1 MNFQQIIY
9 KSVVVISLLL
19 LNLGCTSG
27 ELDFD
32 QTSNFESKP
41 IYKVYFKDF
50 IPAQYFTM
58 LGFTT
63 GNEISLPDQDIK
75 FDNSIFKYDVETA
88 ELNFLISNKINS
100 NFKIEIKLLE
110 GTTVIDNITIVDVPA
125 SNSNFKHVENYPNRI
140 DIATLKKVNKVS
152 IKVIRYNITAST
164 SELFKME
171 TLLTAF
177 IKPL

>member
-1 MNFQQIIY
+1 MNFQQIMY

-171 TLLTAF
+171 TLLTAY
-177 IKPL
+177 IKP

>member
-177 IKPL
+177 IKP

>member
-100 NFKIEIKLLE
+100 NFKIEIKLLD

-177 IKPL
+177 IKP

>member
-1 MNFQQIIY
+1 MNFQQIMY

-100 NFKIEIKLLE
+100 NFKIEIKLLD

-177 IKPL
+177 IKP

>member
-9 KSVVVISLLL
+9 KSVVVITLLIL
-19 LNLGCTSG
+19 SLGCTSG

-50 IPAQYFTM
+50 IPAQDFTM
-58 LGFTT
+58 SGFTT

-88 ELNFLISNKINS
+88 ELTFLISNKINS

-152 IKVIRYNITAST
+152 IKVIRNNITAST

-171 TLLTAF
+171 TLLTAY
-177 IKPL
+177 IKP

>member
-110 GTTVIDNITIVDVPA
+110 RTTVIDNITIVDVPA

-177 IKPL
+177 IKP

>member
-75 FDNSIFKYDVETA
+75 FDNSIFKYEVETA

-125 SNSNFKHVENYPNRI
+125 SNSNFKHVEYYPNRI

-152 IKVIRYNITAST
+152 IKVIRNNITAST

-171 TLLTAF
+171 TLLTAY
-177 IKPL
+177 IKP

>member
-171 TLLTAF
+171 TLLTAY
-177 IKPL
+177 IKP

>member
-1 MNFQQIIY
+1 MNFQQIMY

-177 IKPL
+177 IKP

>member
-1 MNFQQIIY
+1 MNFQQIMY

-152 IKVIRYNITAST
+152 IKVIRNNITAST

-171 TLLTAF
+171 TLLTAY
-177 IKPL
+177 IKP

>member
-1 MNFQQIIY
+1 MNYQQIIY
-9 KSVVVISLLL
+9 KSVVIISLLL

-50 IPAQYFTM
+50 IPVQSFTM
-58 LGFTT
+58 LGFTI

-100 NFKIEIKLLE
+100 DFKIEIKLLD
-110 GTTVIDNITIVDVPA
+110 GTTVLDNITIDVPA
-125 SNSNFKHVENYPNRI
+125 SNSNFKYVEYYPNRI

-152 IKVIRYNITAST
+152 IKVLSYNITAST

-171 TLLTAF
+171 TLLTAY
-177 IKPL
+177 IKP

>member
-125 SNSNFKHVENYPNRI
+125 SNSNFKHVEYYPNRI

-152 IKVIRYNITAST
+152 IKVIRNNITAST

-171 TLLTAF
+171 TLLTAY
-177 IKPL
+177 IKP